1 MPHLFHWSK
10 ICGLRLFCSIRVVCD
25 LKDLAFIYLCLLF
38 LFYPESLPFPSGVY
52 KALFSALIK
61 CIFIDCLMFHEC
73 LFKMSGVLLG
83 SMYVPL
89 IKAFWVYKTDKLFNR
104 LEAPHVL
111 ERESYACF
119 VVSAGVTCQRSDNL
133 FVSRV
138 SAEFSIFPFVMQYIR
153 QVSNGILVLIDSA
166 GWMNEYEWMNK

>member
-1 MPHLFHWSK
+1 
-10 ICGLRLFCSIRVVCD
+10 
-25 LKDLAFIYLCLLF
+25 
-38 LFYPESLPFPSGVY
+38 
-52 KALFSALIK
+52 
-61 CIFIDCLMFHEC
+61 MFHEC

-89 IKAFWVYKTDKLFNR
+89 IKAFWVHKIDKLFNR

-111 ERESYACF
+111 DRESYACF
-119 VVSAGVTCQRSDNL
+119 VVSAGVTCQWSDHL

-153 QVSNGILVLIDSA
+153 QECK
-166 GWMNEYEWMNK
+166 MEF

>member
-1 MPHLFHWSK
+1 
-10 ICGLRLFCSIRVVCD
+10 
-25 LKDLAFIYLCLLF
+25 
-38 LFYPESLPFPSGVY
+38 
-52 KALFSALIK
+52 
-61 CIFIDCLMFHEC
+61 
-73 LFKMSGVLLG
+73 MSGVLLG

-89 IKAFWVYKTDKLFNR
+89 IKAFWVYKIDKLFNR

-133 FVSRV
+133 LVTRV

-166 GWMNEYEWMNK
+166 GWMNEYE